1 MFTYK
6 VKKIETQQIEAGK
19 TYKTPLVGD
28 IEIIHCGHNM
38 VQLLLLF
45 RVCST
50 GKVYEYSVSDI
61 DENDDSTL
69 HLFDEY
75 GNRHPLCLDLTDEFN
90 IGAHYINGNV
100 PGYYAFISVETDEVE
115 YLTCKRGY
123 FVNPCYGV
131 ALIEDD
137 IMVLQEYTFDDSKC
151 EYTKSDSLHLVSET
165 KNINTDLMQQLGIE
179 WVPDF

>member
-6 VKKIETQQIEAGK
+6 VKKVETQQIESGV
-19 TYKTPLVGD
+19 TYKTPSGN
-28 IEIIHCGHNM
+28 IEIIHFGHNM

-61 DENDDSTL
+61 DEDDDSTL
-69 HLFDEY
+69 YHFDEY
-75 GNRHPLCLDLTDEFN
+75 GNRHPIDLDITDEFH

-100 PGYYAFISVETDEVE
+100 PGYYAFISVETDEYE

-123 FVNPCYGV
+123 FVNPNFSV
-131 ALIEDD
+131 ALIEGD
-137 IMVLQEYTFDDSKC
+137 IMVLQEYTFDDMTCGYEK
-151 EYTKSDSLHLVSET
+151 TDSLHLVSET
-165 KNINTDLMQQLGIE
+165 KNLNTDLMQKLGIE